1 MLLSVDTSTGVAAT
15 RVYGETPAGLV
26 NGANTVFTTSS
37 DFQPGTEI
45 VYFNGL
51 RQTEGVGCDYVR
63 SESGGVGTG
72 YDTLT
77 FAVAPRARLGGKP
90 DDKITVDYDL

>member
-1 MLLSVDTSTGVAAT
+1 MLLSVDATTGT
-15 RVYGETPAGLV
+15 RVRDETPTGLI
-26 NGANTVFTTSS
+26 NGVNTVYTTAA
-37 DFQPGTEI
+37 DFVSGSET

-72 YDTLT
+72 FDTITL
-77 FAVAPRARLGGKP
+77 AVAPRSRSGGKP
-90 DDKITVDYDL
+90 DDKIRIDYDPA